1 MLPSVACPAKRA
13 TQNTQA
19 VSFIPHVTYYRT
31 YLLVL
36 AQEIEARQQWCAIVE
51 RAQGVLMTRLRSM
64 EEIPIS
70 PVVIDEG
77 ICVLPRQHS
86 VACAL
91 RRERAG
97 KSLQGEESPIC
108 PRPMLR
114 RQHHHHQSAPSSSTK
129 ASVRCRVNTVV
140 SARYAWKSLLGEES
154 LISGPGPC
162 WRRRPPPSSS
172 TSTKKK
178 KNAFVC
184 PGKLDRG
191 RRASTQGFLRRK
203 LVCVLY
209 EKTVGTGLP

>member
-1 MLPSVACPAKRA
+1 MLPFVACPAQRA
-13 TQNTQA
+13 TQDTPA
-19 VSFIPHVTYYRT
+19 VSFVPHVKYSRT

-36 AQEIEARQQWCAIVE
+36 AQELEARQKWCAIVE

-108 PRPMLR
+108 ICPQPMQR
-114 RQHHHHQSAPSSSTK
+114 RQHHQSAPSSSTK

-140 SARYAWKSLLGEES
+140 SARYAGKSLLGEES
-154 LISGPGPC
+154 LIRPGPC
-162 WRRRPPPSSS
+162 WRRRRPPS
-172 TSTKKK
+172 TSTK

-184 PGKLDRG
+184 LLVSLASDRK
-191 RRASTQGFLRRK
+191 FLYTDK
-203 LVCVLY
+203 VS
-209 EKTVGTGLP
+209 